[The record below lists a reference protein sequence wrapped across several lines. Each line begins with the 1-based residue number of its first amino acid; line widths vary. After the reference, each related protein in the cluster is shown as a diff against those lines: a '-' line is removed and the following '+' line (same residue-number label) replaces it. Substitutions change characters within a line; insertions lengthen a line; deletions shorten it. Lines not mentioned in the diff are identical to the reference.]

1 MGVEVAVIT
10 GGAGGLGRLITL
22 RLAERRLC
30 VVIADTDRA
39 AATRLVN
46 ELRGRG
52 RRAVF
57 VEADA
62 AEPEALEQLMLQVA
76 DLGTLRVLVNNA
88 GGWLPG
94 PQYPEAGEWRRSID
108 LNLVMPML
116 TTQLAVPL
124 MTNAGGSIVNVSSSA
139 GVDSQPYGSPEYGAA
154 KAGLIRFTSCVA
166 DWADRYRIRV
176 NCVIPHWIGLERARR
191 EFEQLT
197 DQEKRERGGLV
208 DPDLVTDTVI
218 TLAVDGASVG
228 RTVVIRAD
236 QYPYDIDPAPVDL
249 HQRQPSH

>member
-1 MGVEVAVIT
+1 MGVELAVIT
-10 GGAGGLGRLITL
+10 GGAGGLGRLVTQ

-30 VVIADTDRA
+30 VVIADTDQA
-39 AATRLVN
+39 AATRLVS

-57 VEADA
+57 VETDA
-62 AEPEALEQLMLQVA
+62 AEPQALEQLMRRVA

-94 PQYPEAGEWRRSID
+94 PQYPEAREWRRSID

-139 GVDSQPYGSPEYGAA
+139 GVGSQPYGSPEYGAA
-154 KAGLIRFTSCVA
+154 KR
-166 DWADRYRIRV
+166 D
-176 NCVIPHWIGLERARR
+176 
-191 EFEQLT
+191 
-197 DQEKRERGGLV
+197 
-208 DPDLVTDTVI
+208 
-218 TLAVDGASVG
+218 
-228 RTVVIRAD
+228 
-236 QYPYDIDPAPVDL
+236 
-249 HQRQPSH
+249 